1 MAEIKSQMIPD
12 DSLGSCAAS
21 EPFAL
26 QVIDDSMEPE
36 FKKDCII
43 IIDPE
48 GLATDGAYVIAL
60 IENGYIFRQLKVH
73 DGKYYIRPLNEA
85 YMHETREISLDAIE
99 GVIIQQAAPNGR
111 RKERKKYEYKVKS
124 EVAGPGCGGCGQ

>member
-1 MAEIKSQMIPD
+1 MSELKSRMIPD
-12 DSLGSCAAS
+12 DTMSGCASS

-43 IIDPE
+43 IIDPS
-48 GLATDGAYVIAL
+48 GLAVHGAFVIAL
-60 IENGYIFRQLKVH
+60 IENGYIFRQLSIE
-73 DGKYYIRPLNEA
+73 DGRYFIQPLNEA
-85 YMHETREISLDAIE
+85 YMHEKREISLNAIE

-111 RKERKKYEYKVKS
+111 RKDRKKYTYSVTS
-124 EVAGPGCGGCGQ
+124 EQAN

>member
-1 MAEIKSQMIPD
+1 MSELKSRMIPD
-12 DSLGSCAAS
+12 DTMGGCASS

-43 IIDPE
+43 IIDPS
-48 GLATDGAYVIAL
+48 GLAVHGAYVIAL
-60 IENGYIFRQLKVH
+60 IENGYIFRQLSVEE
-73 DGKYYIRPLNEA
+73 GRYYIQPLNAA
-85 YMHETREISLDAIE
+85 YMHEKREIKLEAIE

-111 RKERKKYEYKVKS
+111 RKDRKKYTYTVAS
-124 EVAGPGCGGCGQ
+124 EQPNS

>member
-1 MAEIKSQMIPD
+1 MSELKSRMIPD
-12 DSLGSCAAS
+12 DTMSGCASS

-43 IIDPE
+43 IIDPS
-48 GLATDGAYVIAL
+48 GLAVHGAYVIAL
-60 IENGYIFRQLKVH
+60 VENGYIFRQLSIE
-73 DGKYYIRPLNEA
+73 DGRYYIHPLNEA
-85 YMHETREISLDAIE
+85 YLHEKREIQFEAIE

-111 RKERKKYEYKVKS
+111 RKDRKKYTY
-124 EVAGPGCGGCGQ
+124 ATPGEQPN

>member
-1 MAEIKSQMIPD
+1 MSEVKSRMIPD
-12 DSLGSCAAS
+12 DTVGGCASS

-43 IIDPE
+43 IIDPS
-48 GLATDGAYVIAL
+48 GLAIDGAYVIATV
-60 IENGYIFRQLKVH
+60 ENGYIFRQLSIE
-73 DGKYYIRPLNEA
+73 DGHYYIQPLNEA
-85 YMHETREISLDAIE
+85 YMHEKREISLNAIE

-111 RKERKKYEYKVKS
+111 RKDRKKYTYTVTS
-124 EVAGPGCGGCGQ
+124 EHLN